1 MILGRRRMSRA
12 LRPPQPRAA
21 PAELRGVDKVTAL
34 LLTMGKPLADRI
46 VKQLDNREIRLVA
59 KSASSLPLISPELVD
74 RLIDELTAEL
84 DSPEQ
89 LIGSPDDA
97 RGLISGAVND
107 EQASEIMSE
116 VKGTSAD
123 RVWSRLA
130 DAPDEKLASYLSSE
144 QPQIAAVIISRL
156 ETAKASAVM
165 ELLSRDQ
172 RADLSRRLLQLKPI
186 ADSALRLIADRLSQE
201 LFAGDS
207 ATPETDRHARLAAI
221 LNKLERIK
229 IVEVL
234 KGLDAAVPDDARRV
248 REHVF
253 CFEDIAMMTPED
265 RALLFDAVP
274 SERTVMAMR
283 GVDQALGDLVMQS
296 ISPRAR
302 RIVEAE
308 LSTPAKVA
316 RKSIVQAQ
324 LAIAELAQSMAAKSL
339 IRLRPESGSA

>member
-1 MILGRRRMSRA
+1 MSR
-12 LRPPQPRAA
+12 LLRMPKSRPPAT
-21 PAELRGVDKVTAL
+21 ELRGVDKVTAL

-59 KSASSLPLISPELVD
+59 ISASRLPPISPDLVD
-74 RLIDELTAEL
+74 RLIDELSSML
-84 DSPEQ
+84 DTPEQ
-89 LIGSPDDA
+89 LMGSTDDA
-97 RGLISGAVND
+97 QKLISGAVND
-107 EQASEIMSE
+107 EQVSEIMSE
-116 VKGTSAD
+116 VKGTSSD
-123 RVWSRLA
+123 RVWSKIG
-130 DAPDEKLASYLSSE
+130 DVPDDKLTAYISNE
-144 QPQIAAVIISRL
+144 RPQIAAVILSRL
-156 ETAKASAVM
+156 DTAKASAVM

-186 ADSALRLIADRLSQE
+186 GDNALRLIADRLAQE
-201 LFAGDS
+201 LFAEDN
-207 ATPETDRHARLAAI
+207 AAPESDRHARLAAI
-221 LNKLERIK
+221 LNKLERIQ

-253 CFEDIAMMTPED
+253 CFEDVAMMTPEH

-283 GVDQALGDLVMQS
+283 GVDQSLGDLIMQS

-308 LSTPAKVA
+308 LSSPAKVP

-324 LAIAELAQSMAAKSL
+324 LAIAELAQTMAAKSM
-339 IRLRPESGSA
+339 IRLRPESGAA